1 MSYIYTFLSY
11 ITKLKDVFRKICYFY
26 VQGLEQKVN
35 VALDAHLKRQTGE
48 IQRLKKECREGFATV
63 HETISHMKQVMD
75 GKRKLLEEQ
84 IRKEIAQIRKMV
96 VLI

>member
-1 MSYIYTFLSY
+1 MLILMF
-11 ITKLKDVFRKICYFY
+11 
-26 VQGLEQKVN
+26 QGLEQKVN
-35 VALDAHLKRQTGE
+35 VALDTHLKRQTGE
-48 IQRLKKECREGFATV
+48 IARLKKEAREGFATV